1 MERMER
7 LRYFLQGLV
16 CGSVLFFCLLTA
28 VSPALAASHPA
39 QVTLLPN
46 REYGEALLHGIRKAR
61 RRVVFTFFLFKSTDS
76 RANRPRQLV
85 EELIEARR
93 RGLAVT
99 VVLEQDRGGKD
110 RLNEENRQT
119 AALLERGGVRVIF
132 DSPRTTT
139 HVKAVVIDD
148 RFVYLGS
155 HNLTESALRHNN
167 ELSVLIDSPELAAE
181 VLSYLN
187 RL

>member
-1 MERMER
+1 MGR
-7 LRYFLQGLV
+7 LRYRFQGLV
-16 CGSVLFFCLLTA
+16 CGSVLFLSLLA
-28 VSPALAASHPA
+28 VAPPA
-39 QVTLLPN
+39 QATAHLARVTLLPD
-46 REYGEALLHGIRKAR
+46 RDYGEALLQGVRKAR
-61 RRVVFTFFLFKSTDS
+61 RSVLFTFFLFKSGDS
-76 RANRPRQLV
+76 HANQPRQLV
-85 EELIEARR
+85 EELIGARR

-99 VVLEQDRGGKD
+99 VVLEQDQGGKD
-110 RLNEENRQT
+110 RLNEQNRQT

-139 HVKAVVIDD
+139 HVKAAVIDD

-167 ELSVLIDSPELAAE
+167 ELSVLIDSAELAAE
-181 VLSYLN
+181 VLAYLN